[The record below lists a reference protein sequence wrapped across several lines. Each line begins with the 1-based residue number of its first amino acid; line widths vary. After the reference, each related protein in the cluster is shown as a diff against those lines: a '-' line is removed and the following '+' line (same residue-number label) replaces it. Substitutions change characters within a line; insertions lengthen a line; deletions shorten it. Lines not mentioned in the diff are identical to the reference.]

1 MPIDSARYPDL
12 PPGAKLQP
20 TADPETAYVLA
31 DDAATGKRT
40 SIGIIRHGV
49 FTPAPQYAL
58 VAAQAEFSKA
68 AEEPAAPVPAV
79 PAPHFELPDVFGK
92 ADDVNL
98 SGDASPVPASVYLTS
113 VFFAVLT
120 GGTTPADAARFY
132 ERHTGFVAALA
143 GVAAATLPVALTEEA
158 FRRFLAVLRPS
169 ETSQYLQKSLFMALS
184 RYLKS
189 AALPTSDVTF
199 DAARATLSIPIST
212 DGSLPAG
219 FAYVNAVV
227 SAEGTPAAKPF
238 FKAALEAGCDWVA
251 RLDPEDAASS
261 ALTAS
266 VEKALSDTAA
276 ARLLHDTDRGVFTGA
291 AGAKLPKSIQKAL
304 PGLGAGLVFSRKT
317 ASNTTLFAASLPPVL
332 PGLKRAAAV
341 VNEETAAP
349 VAVFFPAAAAHNAAV
364 ILNLAVI
371 TKIAKAVKKN
381 EERRRTIAGLP
392 AWTPAEANEFFTEP
406 AGAAQSTAAFLAVV

>member
-1 MPIDSARYPDL
+1 MDSARYPDL

-68 AEEPAAPVPAV
+68 AEEPAAP
-79 PAPHFELPDVFGK
+79 APHFELPDVFGK

-132 ERHTGFVAALA
+132 ERHTGFVATLA
-143 GVAAATLPVALTEEA
+143 GVALGTLPASLTEEA

-169 ETSQYLQKSLFMALS
+169 ETSQCLQKSLFTALS

-199 DAARATLSIPIST
+199 DAARTALAL
-212 DGSLPAG
+212 GSEGALPAG

-227 SAEGTPAAKPF
+227 SAEGTPATKPF
-238 FKAALEAGCDWVA
+238 FKTALEAGCDWVA
-251 RLDPEDAASS
+251 KLNPEDAASS

-266 VEKALSDTAA
+266 VEKALSDTAG

-291 AGAKLPKSIQKAL
+291 PGAKLPKSIQKAL
-304 PGLGAGLVFSRKT
+304 PGLGAGLVFSHET
-317 ASNTTLFAASLPPVL
+317 AAGTTLFAASLPPVL

-341 VNEETAAP
+341 VAEETAAP
-349 VAVFFPAAAAHNAAV
+349 VTIFFPTAAAHNAAV

-392 AWTPAEANEFFTEP
+392 AWTPAEANEFFTAP

>member
-68 AEEPAAPVPAV
+68 AEEPAAPVPAA

-98 SGDASPVPASVYLTS
+98 SGKTSPVPASVYLTS
-113 VFFAVLT
+113 VFFSVLT

-143 GVAAATLPVALTEEA
+143 GIAATTLPASLTEEA
-158 FRRFLAVLRPS
+158 FRRFLAVLRPP
-169 ETSQYLQKSLFMALS
+169 ETSQYLQKSLFTALS

-212 DGSLPAG
+212 DGSLPTG

-227 SAEGTPAAKPF
+227 SADGTPAAKPF
-238 FKAALEAGCDWVA
+238 FKTALEAGCDWVV

-266 VEKALSDTAA
+266 VEKALSDTAG
-276 ARLLHDTDRGVFTGA
+276 ARLLHAWQVAMSQNGGNGRELLLELHDQRSHRLLLLRGAGVSRSSLLIQSAFIADTDAVGIISLGMCSHTLQRTGFLDAPIASDITMVADEAPVVDLHMIVEELLHCIVAVA
-291 AGAKLPKSIQKAL
+291 AG
-304 PGLGAGLVFSRKT
+304 
-317 ASNTTLFAASLPPVL
+317 
-332 PGLKRAAAV
+332 
-341 VNEETAAP
+341 
-349 VAVFFPAAAAHNAAV
+349 
-364 ILNLAVI
+364 
-371 TKIAKAVKKN
+371 
-381 EERRRTIAGLP
+381 
-392 AWTPAEANEFFTEP
+392 
-406 AGAAQSTAAFLAVV
+406 STAMYYD

>member
-1 MPIDSARYPDL
+1 MPMDSTRYPDL

-31 DDAATGKRT
+31 DDVATGRRT

-49 FTPAPQYAL
+49 FTPAPQYSL

-68 AEEPAAPVPAV
+68 AEEPTASQPAA
-79 PAPHFELPDVFGK
+79 PAPHVELPDVFSK
-92 ADDVNL
+92 ADDTAFVGE
-98 SGDASPVPASVYLTS
+98 STSVPASVYLTS

-132 ERHTGFVAALA
+132 GRHTGFVATLA
-143 GVAAATLPVALTEEA
+143 GVAAGTLPPTLSDEA
-158 FRRFLAVLRPS
+158 FRRFLAVLRPQ
-169 ETSQYLQKSLFMALS
+169 ETSQYLQKSLFTALS

-189 AALPTSDVTF
+189 AAAPTSDVMF
-199 DAARATLSIPIST
+199 DAARAALSVST
-212 DGSLPAG
+212 KDGLPAG
-219 FAYVNAVV
+219 FAYMNAVLLTD
-227 SAEGTPAAKPF
+227 GTPARKPF

-251 RLDPEDAASS
+251 RLNPEDAASS

-266 VEKALSDTAA
+266 AEKTLSDADA
-276 ARLLHDTDRGVFTGA
+276 GLFHHDTDRGVFTGA
-291 AGAKLPKSIQKAL
+291 AGVRLPKSIQRAL
-304 PGLGAGLVFSRKT
+304 PGLGAGLVFSHKT
-317 ASNTTLFAASLPPVL
+317 AEGTTLFAASLPPVL
-332 PGLKRAAAV
+332 PGLKRAAALLR
-341 VNEETAAP
+341 EESPAP
-349 VAVFFPAAAAHNAAV
+349 VTVFFPAAAAGNAAV

-371 TKIAKAVKKN
+371 AKIAKAVKKN

-392 AWTPAEANEFFTEP
+392 AWTPAEANDFFTEP

>member
-1 MPIDSARYPDL
+1 MDSARYPDL

-68 AEEPAAPVPAV
+68 AEEPAAPVPAA

-132 ERHTGFVAALA
+132 ERHMGFVAALA
-143 GVAAATLPVALTEEA
+143 GVALGTLPASLTEEA
-158 FRRFLAVLRPS
+158 FRRFLAVLRPF
-169 ETSQYLQKSLFMALS
+169 ETSQCLQKSLFTALS

-199 DAARATLSIPIST
+199 DAARTALAL
-212 DGSLPAG
+212 GSEGALPAG

-227 SAEGTPAAKPF
+227 SAEGTPAAKLF
-238 FKAALEAGCDWVA
+238 FKTALEAGCDWVA
-251 RLDPEDAASS
+251 RLNPEDAASS

-266 VEKALSDTAA
+266 VEKALSDTAG

-291 AGAKLPKSIQKAL
+291 PGATLPKSIQKAL
-304 PGLGAGLVFSRKT
+304 PGLGAGLVFSHET
-317 ASNTTLFAASLPPVL
+317 AAGTTLFAASLPPVL

-349 VAVFFPAAAAHNAAV
+349 VTIFFPTAAAHNAAV